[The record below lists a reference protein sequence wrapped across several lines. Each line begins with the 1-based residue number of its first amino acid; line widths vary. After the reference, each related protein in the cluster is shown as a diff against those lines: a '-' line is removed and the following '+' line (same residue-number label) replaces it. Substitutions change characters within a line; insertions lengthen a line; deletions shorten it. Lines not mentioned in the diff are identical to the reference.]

1 MVWHL
6 LGVKFRTRIGII
18 GLSICICILFLLW
31 KNNSSFSL
39 HKNSAF
45 VYIDPTCKA
54 NERCV
59 YDTFEALDLVN
70 DDEIVVARD
79 GVTGHDWTLGHVRRD
94 PTSEAWL
101 LENSTQATDK
111 PNSSYPTLV
120 LEPHEKEVH
129 PSAKNR
135 TNGRLLIFNRV
146 PKCAT
151 SMFVDLF
158 WALMKK
164 RNNHFRY
171 YSWKNYW
178 ERQLTIE
185 KEQEFLHWLTVKK
198 NEQYQYKFP
207 FAMDRHVYFIDSKVY
222 NIEKGELNY
231 EFYWIC

>member
-1 MVWHL
+1 MVWHI

-18 GLSICICILFLLW
+18 GLSICACVLLLLW
-31 KNNSSFSL
+31 KKKPPLSSTHNSSL
-39 HKNSAF
+39 T
-45 VYIDPTCKA
+45 YYDPTCKV
-54 NERCV
+54 NKRCI
-59 YDTFEALDLVN
+59 YDTYTTSNMVN

-79 GVTGHDWTLGHVRRD
+79 GETGQDWTLGHVRRD

-101 LENSTQATDK
+101 LSNATPTVTESK
-111 PNSSYPTLV
+111 FLYPSLV
-120 LEPHEKEVH
+120 LEPNEKEVI
-129 PSAKNR
+129 PSAQNR
-135 TNGRLLIFNRV
+135 TKGRFLIFNRV

-185 KEQEFLHWLTVKK
+185 KEKEFLHWLTVKK

-207 FAMDRHVYFIDSKVY
+207 FAMDRHFYFIDSKAY
-222 NIEKGELNY
+222 DIQQG
-231 EFYWIC
+231 

>member
-1 MVWHL
+1 MVWYL

-18 GLSICICILFLLW
+18 GLSLCVCILFLLW
-31 KNNSSFSL
+31 RYTDPFRPDKND
-39 HKNSAF
+39 AF
-45 VYIDPTCKA
+45 AYFDSTCKVS
-54 NERCV
+54 ETCI
-59 YDTFEALDLVN
+59 YDTFSTLNLVN
-70 DDEIVVARD
+70 DDEIIVARD
-79 GVTGHDWTLGHVRRD
+79 EVTGKDWTLGHVRRD

-101 LENSTQATDK
+101 LLNDTLSQDK
-111 PNSSYPTLV
+111 LNAIYPALV
-120 LEPHEKEVH
+120 LEPNEKYVQ

-135 TNGRLLIFNRV
+135 TNGRFLVFNRV

-178 ERQLTIE
+178 ERQLTME
-185 KEQEFLHWLTVKK
+185 KEKEFLHWLTVKK

-207 FAMDRHVYFIDSKVY
+207 FAMDRHFYFIDSKAY
-222 NIEKGELNY
+222 HIPKGK
-231 EFYWIC
+231 